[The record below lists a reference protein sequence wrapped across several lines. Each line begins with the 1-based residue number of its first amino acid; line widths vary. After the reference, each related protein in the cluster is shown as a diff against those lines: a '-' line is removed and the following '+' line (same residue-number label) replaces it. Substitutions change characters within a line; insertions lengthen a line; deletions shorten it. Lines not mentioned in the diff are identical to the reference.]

1 MWPKGAKQSAIYQ
14 FVELPHTKPGI
25 LSTKQIT
32 YENLW
37 CLQAKYW
44 VACAQGQA
52 EGQINISNE
61 YCTEK
66 EIIIEISII
75 PTMLPPT
82 GISECNCIIM
92 PPKHFLI
99 FQQHWR
105 N

>member
-1 MWPKGAKQSAIYQ
+1 M
-14 FVELPHTKPGI
+14 
-25 LSTKQIT
+25 STKQST
-32 YENLW
+32 FENMW
-37 CLQAKYW
+37 CLQAKYT
-44 VACAQGQA
+44 AAYAQGQT

-99 FQQHWR
+99 CQQHWQ